1 MQKWFECK
9 VKYSKI
15 DEQSGKDKT
24 ISEPYLVD
32 AMSFTEAESRIN
44 EKLNEFIHTEF
55 MVVSLSKANY
65 SEIFP
70 QEEGDFWYKC
80 KVSFVTIDENA
91 GKEKKVTTQ
100 MLIMANTV
108 KHAYDNLTDALTSGA
123 FEFDIV
129 SIVKSAIVD
138 IFPYNADDEKIKGKT
153 LLRTTE
159 FDKTPNDDDQIADE
173 LDGDNDEVDE

>member
-15 DEQSGKDKT
+15 DEQTGKDKT
-24 ISEPYLVD
+24 VSEPYLVD

-44 EKLNEFIHTEF
+44 EKLNEFIHTDF
-55 MVVSLSKANY
+55 VVVSLSKANY

-91 GKEKKVTTQ
+91 GKEKKVTTT

-108 KHAYDNLTDALTSGA
+108 KHAYDNLTEALTSGA

-129 SIVKSAIVD
+129 SVVKSAIVD
-138 IFPYNADDEKIKGKT
+138 IFPYDPDEEKIKGKK

-159 FDKTPNDDDQIADE
+159 FDNRANDDAQIADE
-173 LDGDNDEVDE
+173 LEVDDMEQE